1 MSEDQL
7 GAALRLAIAAL
18 IGLGVGVERQWSGH
32 ATGPDARF
40 AGMRTFF
47 MLGLIGGVAGLLLS
61 QGFQIA
67 GAALIAASA
76 GFAIAAFSLA
86 MRRSGAELDA
96 TTEVAAIVVTALGA
110 LAGLGWI
117 VLSAATGAIV
127 VLALNEKAR
136 LHGTVGQLEE
146 VELRAALRFAAL
158 ALVVLPLLP
167 QQLEIG
173 GVTLHPRALWVIV
186 LFFSA
191 LNFAAFVARRFVK
204 PQHGYGV
211 TGALGGFISSTGVTL
226 LFSRRS
232 RAQPEIARPLAG
244 GVIAAC
250 TVLVPRVLLVS
261 AVIDAAVAARLIAYL
276 GPVLLVGV
284 LLTALSWRGHDGDA
298 TPRPEP
304 RSASPLRL
312 GTAIYMAIAFQVAMM
327 AVDYAQARW
336 SVRGLYAT
344 ASFLGLT
351 DVDAL
356 TVSMSRTPDGLVPA
370 LAARSIAVGILANT
384 LFKATMSLTLGAPR
398 FRRFASGGLLLMALA
413 GALMLWLL

>member
-1 MSEDQL
+1 MLENPLD
-7 GAALRLAIAAL
+7 AALRLAIAAL
-18 IGLGVGVERQWSGH
+18 IGLGVGIERQWSGH
-32 ATGPDARF
+32 ASGPDARF
-40 AGMRTFF
+40 AGMRTFLL
-47 MLGLIGGVAGLLLS
+47 LGLVGGIAGLLLA
-61 QGFQIA
+61 QGFEVA

-76 GFAIAAFSLA
+76 ALAIAAFSLA
-86 MRRSGAELDA
+86 MRRPGAELDA

-117 VLSAATGAIV
+117 VLSAAAGTIV

-136 LHGTVGQLEE
+136 LHGTVGKLEE

-167 QQLEIG
+167 AQLEIG
-173 GVTLHPRALWVIV
+173 GVTLSPRALWMIV

-204 PQHGYGV
+204 PQHGYGL

-232 RAQPEIARPLAG
+232 KAQPEIAHSLAG

-250 TVLVPRVLLVS
+250 TVLVPRVVLVS
-261 AVIDAAVAARLIAYL
+261 AVIDPAVAMRLIAYL
-276 GPVLLVGV
+276 GPVLLAGA
-284 LLTALSWRGHDGDA
+284 LLTALSWRGQDGDA
-298 TPRPEP
+298 TLPPEP
-304 RSASPLRL
+304 QGTSPLRL
-312 GTAIYMAIAFQVAMM
+312 GTAIYMALAFQIAML
-327 AVDYAQARW
+327 AVEYAQARW

-356 TVSMSRTPDGLVPA
+356 TVSMSRTPDALSPA
-370 LAARSIAVGILANT
+370 LAARAIAVGILANT
-384 LFKATMSLTLGAPR
+384 LFKATLSLTLGVPR
-398 FRRFASGGLLLMALA
+398 FRRLATGGLLLMALA
-413 GALMLWLL
+413 GALTLWLL